1 MNTSTKQTENLAEC
15 GNKSKPLLCDVFSF
29 GISTKKDTL
38 TLRKSSYKILP
49 KIKFK
54 RKNEKKIL
62 LEKSDIAC
70 YKINVPFEIKK
81 VKRSRSWLGDGFQS
95 DDINCY
101 SEWEEEIK
109 VYDKELLSEFI
120 KQCYLNNGISF
131 DRRTS
136 QNIA

>member
-1 MNTSTKQTENLAEC
+1 MTELSNTTECHNAT
-15 GNKSKPLLCDVFSF
+15 KPLLCDVFSF

-38 TLRKSSYKILP
+38 TLRKSTYKILP

-62 LEKSDIAC
+62 LEKNDITT
-70 YKINVPFEIKK
+70 YKINIPFELKK
-81 VKRSRSWLGDGFQS
+81 VKRSRSWLGNGFQS

-109 VYDKELLSEFI
+109 VYDKELLSDFI
-120 KQCYLNNGISF
+120 KQCFLNNGISF
-131 DRRTS
+131 DGRTS

>member
-1 MNTSTKQTENLAEC
+1 MFEDINEPLNLAEN
-15 GNKSKPLLCDVFSF
+15 GNSTKPLLCDVFSF

-54 RKNEKKIL
+54 RKNEKRIL
-62 LEKSDIAC
+62 LEKTDIAS
-70 YKINVPFEIKK
+70 YKINIPFKIKK

-109 VYDKELLSEFI
+109 VYDKENLSKFI
-120 KQCYLNNGISF
+120 IECFKNHNIDF
-131 DRRTS
+131 DGRTS

>member
-1 MNTSTKQTENLAEC
+1 MTELSNTNEC
-15 GNKSKPLLCDVFSF
+15 HNASKPLLCDVFSF

-38 TLRKSSYKILP
+38 TLRKSTYKILP

-62 LEKSDIAC
+62 LEKKDIAS
-70 YKINVPFEIKK
+70 YKINIPFEIKK

-120 KQCYLNNGISF
+120 KQCFFNNGISF
-131 DRRTS
+131 DGRTS

>member
-1 MNTSTKQTENLAEC
+1 MTELSNTTECRNAT
-15 GNKSKPLLCDVFSF
+15 KPLLCDVFSF

-38 TLRKSSYKILP
+38 TLRKSTYKILP
-49 KIKFK
+49 KIKFN

-62 LEKSDIAC
+62 LEKNNIAS
-70 YKINVPFEIKK
+70 YKINIPFELKK
-81 VKRSRSWLGDGFQS
+81 VKRSKSWLGDGFQS

-109 VYDKELLSEFI
+109 VYDKELLSDFI
-120 KQCYLNNGISF
+120 KQCFLNNGIIF
-131 DRRTS
+131 DGRTS

>member
-1 MNTSTKQTENLAEC
+1 MTELSNTTECHNAT
-15 GNKSKPLLCDVFSF
+15 KPLLCDVFSF

-38 TLRKSSYKILP
+38 TLRKSTYKILP

-54 RKNEKKIL
+54 RKNEKRIL
-62 LEKSDIAC
+62 LEKIDIAS
-70 YKINVPFEIKK
+70 YKINIVFEIKK

-101 SEWEEEIK
+101 SEWEEEVK
-109 VYDKELLSEFI
+109 VYDKELLSDFI
-120 KQCYLNNGISF
+120 KQCFLNNGISF
-131 DRRTS
+131 DGRTS

>member
-1 MNTSTKQTENLAEC
+1 MTELSNTTECHNAT
-15 GNKSKPLLCDVFSF
+15 KPLLCDVFSF

-38 TLRKSSYKILP
+38 TLRKSTYKILP

-62 LEKSDIAC
+62 LEKIDIAV
-70 YKINVPFEIKK
+70 YKINIPFELKK

-95 DDINCY
+95 DDINCF

-120 KQCYLNNGISF
+120 KQCFLNNGISF
-131 DRRTS
+131 DGRTS

>member
-1 MNTSTKQTENLAEC
+1 MSEIISNTDQYHNAC
-15 GNKSKPLLCDVFSF
+15 KPILCDVFSF

-38 TLRKSSYKILP
+38 TLRKYTYNILP

-62 LEKSDIAC
+62 LEKEDIAT
-70 YKINVPFEIKK
+70 YEINIPFKIKK
-81 VKRSRSWLGDGFQS
+81 VKRSRSWLGNGFQS

-109 VYDKELLSEFI
+109 VYHKETLSKFI
-120 KQCYLNNGISF
+120 IDCFKKNNIDF
-131 DRRTS
+131 DGCTY
-136 QNIA
+136 QNIT

>member
-1 MNTSTKQTENLAEC
+1 MNELSKTTECHNAT
-15 GNKSKPLLCDVFSF
+15 KPLLCDVFSF

-38 TLRKSSYKILP
+38 ILRKSTYKILP

-62 LEKSDIAC
+62 LEKIDIAS
-70 YKINVPFEIKK
+70 YKINIPFEFKK
-81 VKRSRSWLGDGFQS
+81 VKRSRSWLGNGFQS

-101 SEWEEEIK
+101 SEWEEDIK
-109 VYDKELLSEFI
+109 VYDKELLSDFI
-120 KQCYLNNGISF
+120 KKCFLDNGISF
-131 DRRTS
+131 DGRTS

>member
-1 MNTSTKQTENLAEC
+1 MTEFSNTIEC
-15 GNKSKPLLCDVFSF
+15 HNATKPLLCDVFSF

-38 TLRKSSYKILP
+38 TLRKSTYKILL

-62 LEKSDIAC
+62 LEKLDIAS
-70 YKINVPFEIKK
+70 YKINIPFELKK
-81 VKRSRSWLGDGFQS
+81 IKRSRSWLGDGFQS

-109 VYDKELLSEFI
+109 VYDKEKLSDFI
-120 KQCYLNNGISF
+120 KKCFLDNGISF
-131 DRRTS
+131 DGRTS

>member
-1 MNTSTKQTENLAEC
+1 MPKNSNTNEC
-15 GNKSKPLLCDVFSF
+15 HNATKPLLCDVFSF

-38 TLRKSSYKILP
+38 TLRKSTYKILP

-62 LEKSDIAC
+62 LEKKDIAS
-70 YKINVPFEIKK
+70 YKINIPFEIKK

-120 KQCYLNNGISF
+120 KQCFLNNGIYF
-131 DRRTS
+131 DGRTS

>member
-81 VKRSRSWLGDGFQS
+81 VKRSRSWS
-95 DDINCY
+95 
-101 SEWEEEIK
+101 S
-109 VYDKELLSEFI
+109 
-120 KQCYLNNGISF
+120 
-131 DRRTS
+131 
-136 QNIA
+136 

>member
-1 MNTSTKQTENLAEC
+1 MTDISNTNEC
-15 GNKSKPLLCDVFSF
+15 HNVTKPLCYVFSF

-38 TLRKSSYKILP
+38 TLRKSTYKILP

-54 RKNEKKIL
+54 RKKEKKIL
-62 LEKSDIAC
+62 LEKNDIAS
-70 YKINVPFEIKK
+70 YKINIPFEVKK
-81 VKRSRSWLGDGFQS
+81 VKRSRSWLGNGFQS

-120 KQCYLNNGISF
+120 KQCFLNNGISF
-131 DRRTS
+131 DD
-136 QNIA
+136 

>member
-1 MNTSTKQTENLAEC
+1 MTELSNTTECRNAT
-15 GNKSKPLLCDVFSF
+15 KPLLCDVFSF

-38 TLRKSSYKILP
+38 TLRKSTYKILP
-49 KIKFK
+49 KIKFN

-62 LEKSDIAC
+62 LEKNGIAT
-70 YKINVPFEIKK
+70 YKINIPFKVKK
-81 VKRSRSWLGDGFQS
+81 VKMSKSWLGDGFQS

-109 VYDKELLSEFI
+109 VYDKELLSDFI
-120 KQCYLNNGISF
+120 KQCFLNNGIIF
-131 DRRTS
+131 DGRTS

>member
-1 MNTSTKQTENLAEC
+1 MKNENSNEQSNA
-15 GNKSKPLLCDVFSF
+15 SKPMLCDVFSF

-38 TLRKSSYKILP
+38 TLRKSTYKILP

-54 RKNEKKIL
+54 RKNEKRIL
-62 LEKSDIAC
+62 LEKIDIAG
-70 YKINVPFEIKK
+70 YKINIPFEIKK

-120 KQCYLNNGISF
+120 KQCFLNNGISF
-131 DRRTS
+131 DGRTS

>member
-1 MNTSTKQTENLAEC
+1 MIQNFSNTDQCHNAC
-15 GNKSKPLLCDVFSF
+15 KPMLCDVFSF

-54 RKNEKKIL
+54 RKNEKRIL
-62 LEKSDIAC
+62 LEKTDIAS
-70 YKINVPFEIKK
+70 YKITIPFEIKK

-109 VYDKELLSEFI
+109 VYDKETLSKFI
-120 KQCYLNNGISF
+120 IDCFKNHNIDF
-131 DRRTS
+131 DGRTC

>member
-1 MNTSTKQTENLAEC
+1 MTELSNTPEC
-15 GNKSKPLLCDVFSF
+15 HNVTKPLLCDVFSF

-62 LEKSDIAC
+62 LEKSYIAS
-70 YKINVPFEIKK
+70 YKINIPFEIKK

-120 KQCYLNNGISF
+120 KQCFLNNGISF
-131 DRRTS
+131 DGRTY